1 MGAPPTPAESQEH
14 QQLLNRLDIAH
25 VPRPFRN
32 PNWRPSQRR
41 NKNVKQLIS
50 ENTRKEASVMATQA
64 NSGASTP
71 LQPSTD
77 GSQTPFESSA
87 RTNIAQAAQ
96 NLSTLVL
103 EKNARAMLPSGPAVT
118 YTNIESAPSLHPSQH
133 TRYCDITGLPAPYT
147 DPKTRLRYHD
157 KETEGEAERF
167 EYNNSDS
174 SLNSRRDTEPAS
186 CSPKG
191 LPTADRPDPD
201 PAPLTTRSV
210 NRTNPLHLYS
220 RTLSL
225 NSLSRLT
232 WDSYTRATSF
242 VNLSYS
248 VQYSPRFTWPTLK
261 MPTMWLSDNQK
272 IGVIFCSAG
281 GLFLF
286 GGVLMFFDRSL
297 LAMGNVLFLIGLTLI
312 IGFQRTFAFFSRRQK
327 LKGTAAFAAGILLIL
342 FRWPLTGFLI
352 ELYGLFILFGDFL
365 VTIGQFAGNIPVVG
379 PYIKT
384 ALETLAGG
392 RRNAELPV

>member
-1 MGAPPTPAESQEH
+1 
-14 QQLLNRLDIAH
+14 
-25 VPRPFRN
+25 
-32 PNWRPSQRR
+32 
-41 NKNVKQLIS
+41 
-50 ENTRKEASVMATQA
+50 
-64 NSGASTP
+64 
-71 LQPSTD
+71 
-77 GSQTPFESSA
+77 
-87 RTNIAQAAQ
+87 
-96 NLSTLVL
+96 
-103 EKNARAMLPSGPAVT
+103 
-118 YTNIESAPSLHPSQH
+118 
-133 TRYCDITGLPAPYT
+133 
-147 DPKTRLRYHD
+147 
-157 KETEGEAERF
+157 
-167 EYNNSDS
+167 
-174 SLNSRRDTEPAS
+174 
-186 CSPKG
+186 
-191 LPTADRPDPD
+191 
-201 PAPLTTRSV
+201 
-210 NRTNPLHLYS
+210 
-220 RTLSL
+220 
-225 NSLSRLT
+225 
-232 WDSYTRATSF
+232 
-242 VNLSYS
+242 
-248 VQYSPRFTWPTLK
+248 

-312 IGFQRTFAFFSRRQK
+312 IGVQRTLAFFSRRQK

>member
-14 QQLLNRLDIAH
+14 QQLLNRLDIAQ

-50 ENTRKEASVMATQA
+50 ENSRKEASVMATQA

-71 LQPSTD
+71 FQPSTD
-77 GSQTPFESSA
+77 GSQTPVDSSA

-157 KETEGEAERF
+157 KEVFG
-167 EYNNSDS
+167 
-174 SLNSRRDTEPAS
+174 
-186 CSPKG
+186 
-191 LPTADRPDPD
+191 
-201 PAPLTTRSV
+201 V
-210 NRTNPLHLYS
+210 I
-220 RTLSL
+220 RTLSQGTVIHPIV
-225 NSLSRLT
+225 SLARYECMYDQHSQAL
-232 WDSYTRATSF
+232 STRRAPLETENQS
-242 VNLSYS
+242 
-248 VQYSPRFTWPTLK
+248 SPRAEALDYYRRSTDGTSQTLK

-297 LAMGNVLFLIGLTLI
+297 YILFLIGLTLI
-312 IGFQRTFAFFSRRQK
+312 IGVQRTLAFFSRRQK